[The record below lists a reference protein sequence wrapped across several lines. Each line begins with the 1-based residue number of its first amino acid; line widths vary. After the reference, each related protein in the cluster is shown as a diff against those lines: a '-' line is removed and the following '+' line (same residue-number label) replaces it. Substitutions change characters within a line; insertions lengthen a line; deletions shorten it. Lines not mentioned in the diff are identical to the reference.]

1 MTPEAG
7 VIVDAP
13 LRLELETRYLAY
25 ALSTIISRSLPD
37 VRDGLKPVHRRI
49 LFAMRALNLDPGSPY
64 KKSARVV
71 GDVIGKFHPHGDQ
84 AAYDAMVRLA
94 QEFAVR
100 YPLVDGQGNFG
111 NIDGDGAAAMRY
123 TEARLTVAARAM
135 MEDLN
140 LDVVEFAATYDGSLE
155 EPTVLPSRFPNLLAN
170 GSTGI
175 AVGMSTSIP
184 PHNVG
189 EILDACLLLI
199 HEPDA
204 TVDRLLDIVPGPDFP
219 TGGVVVAER
228 AERLAIYETGRGTL
242 RLRARILR
250 EDLPRGAWRL
260 VVTEIPYQ
268 VQKSRLI
275 ERIAEL
281 IVEHKCMFLED
292 VRDESDERVRIVLEP
307 KSSRV
312 DPEMVLAY
320 LYKNTDLETRVTMN
334 FNVIDQGRPRVLDL
348 ASLLKAWLAH
358 RFEVHGRRARFELA
372 RIGERLH
379 LLSAHLIAH
388 LNIDEVV
395 AIIKEHDEP
404 APVLMARFGL
414 DREQAE
420 AVLNLRLRAL
430 RRLEEMEIRKEM
442 ADKEARARE
451 LTAMLADDR
460 LMWAAIEG
468 ELRLTRQEFADPR
481 RTELAGAP
489 PPEVILKPE
498 DLTPREAVTVILSRM
513 GWVRTVRGHEE
524 IVADKLRF
532 KGEDGLLMVIKAHAN
547 DQITFVTASGK
558 AFSMLADR
566 LPAGKGFG
574 DPLTVLF
581 NIEGGDAAVWVMA
594 PDPEREYF
602 VVTRLGQ
609 GFRVSGADL
618 IASRRDGKQWLT
630 LKPNDALLHLHP
642 VKGSEVAAIG
652 RGRKLLVCALEEFPL
667 LSRGQGVRIQFLLS
681 DEVLMD
687 AITFRPEDGIT
698 LDTGKR
704 QKTFTDLTV
713 WRGRRA
719 TRGAMLPHGFLSGA
733 VFVGTGVSPWEAGKG
748 YTREMF

>member
-1 MTPEAG
+1 MNPESG
-7 VIVDAP
+7 VIIDAP
-13 LRLELETRYLAY
+13 LRRELESRYLAY

-49 LFAMRALNLDPGSPY
+49 LFAMRALNLDPGSAF

-123 TEARLTVAARAM
+123 TEARLTRAAHAM
-135 MEDLN
+135 LEDLN
-140 LDVVEFAATYDGSLE
+140 FDVVDFVATYDGSLE

-189 EILDACLLLI
+189 EIIDACLHLIQEPESRVADLLPI
-199 HEPDA
+199 
-204 TVDRLLDIVPGPDFP
+204 LPGPDFP
-219 TGGVVVAER
+219 TGGVLIAD
-228 AERLAIYETGRGTL
+228 ASERLAVYESGRGSL
-242 RLRARILR
+242 RLRARIVK
-250 EDLPRGAWRL
+250 EDLPRGMWRL

-268 VQKSRLI
+268 IKKSQLI

-281 IVEHKCMFLED
+281 IVDHKCMFLED
-292 VRDESDERVRIVLEP
+292 VRDESDEKVRIVLEP
-307 KSSRV
+307 RSNRI
-312 DPEMVLAY
+312 DPDMVLAY
-320 LYKNTDLETRVTMN
+320 LYKNTDLETRVTIN
-334 FNVIDQGRPRVLDL
+334 FNVIDQGRPHVLDL
-348 ASLLKAWLAH
+348 VGLLKAWLAH
-358 RFEVHGRRARFELA
+358 RFTVLGRRARFELA

-379 LLSAHLIAH
+379 LLAAYLIVH

-404 APVLMARFGL
+404 APVLMSRFML
-414 DREQAE
+414 DRDQAE
-420 AVLNLRLRAL
+420 AVLNLRLRSL
-430 RRLEEMEIRKEM
+430 RRLEEMEIRKEV
-442 ADKEARARE
+442 AEKEARAKE

-460 LMWAAIEG
+460 LMWREIEK
-468 ELRLTRQEFADPR
+468 ELLRTRLEFSDPR

-489 PPEVILKPE
+489 PPEVVLKPE
-498 DLTPREAVTVILSRM
+498 DLAPREAVTVILSRL

-532 KGEDGLLMVIKAHAN
+532 KGEDTLFSAIHAHAN
-547 DQITFVTASGK
+547 DQITFITASGK
-558 AFSMLADR
+558 AYSILADR
-566 LPAGKGFG
+566 LPTGKGFG

-581 NIEGGDAAVWVMA
+581 NIEGGDAIVWMMAVD
-594 PDPEREYF
+594 PDKEYF
-602 VVTRLGQ
+602 VVTRRAQ
-609 GFRVSGADL
+609 GFRVPGADL
-618 IASRRDGKQWLT
+618 VASRRDGKQWLV
-630 LKPNDALLHLHP
+630 LKPTDALIHLHP
-642 VKGSEVAAIG
+642 VKGSLVASIS
-652 RGRKLLVCALEEFPL
+652 RGRKLLVCDLEEFPV
-667 LSRGQGVRIQFLLS
+667 LSRGQGVRIQYLLS
-681 DEVLMD
+681 EEVLMD
-687 AITFRPEDGIT
+687 AITFRPEDGLT
-698 LDTGKR
+698 LDTGKK
-704 QKTFTDLTV
+704 QKQFMDITI

-719 TRGAMLPHGFLSGA
+719 TRGAMLPHGFLAGA
-733 VFVGTGVSPWEAGKG
+733 VFAGSGVSPWEAGRG

>member
-1 MTPEAG
+1 ML
-7 VIVDAP
+7 DAP
-13 LRLELETRYLAY
+13 LKQELETRYLAY

-49 LFAMRALNLDPGSPY
+49 LFAMRALNLDPGAAF

-135 MEDLN
+135 MEDLHF
-140 LDVVEFAATYDGSLE
+140 DVVDFAATYDGSLE
-155 EPTVLPSRFPNLLAN
+155 EPTVLPARFPNLLAN

-199 HEPDA
+199 QEPESSVA
-204 TVDRLLDIVPGPDFP
+204 RLLELVPGPDFP
-219 TGGVVVAER
+219 TGGVLMADQ
-228 AERLAIYETGRGTL
+228 AERLAVYSTGRGSL
-242 RLRARILR
+242 RLRARILK

-260 VVTEIPYQ
+260 IVTEIPYQ

-281 IVEHKCMFLED
+281 IVEHKCLFLED
-292 VRDESDERVRIVLEP
+292 VRDESDEKIRIVLEP
-307 KSSRV
+307 KSSRL

-320 LYKNTDLETRVTMN
+320 LYKNTELETRVTIN

-348 ASLLKAWLAH
+348 AALLRAWLQH

-379 LLSAHLIAH
+379 LLVAYLLVH
-388 LNIDEVV
+388 LNIDEVI
-395 AIIKEHDEP
+395 AIIKEHDDP
-404 APVLMARFGL
+404 APVLMRRFGL

-442 ADKEARARE
+442 ADKEARAEE
-451 LTAMLADDR
+451 LRAMLADER
-460 LMWAAIEG
+460 VMWAVIEQ
-468 ELRLTRQEFADPR
+468 EVRQTRLEFADPR
-481 RTELAGAP
+481 RTELAGTP
-489 PPEVILKPE
+489 PPEVVLKPE
-498 DLTPREAVTVILSRM
+498 DLTPREAVTVILSRL

-532 KGEDGLLMVIKAHAN
+532 KGEDTLLMAIKAHAN
-547 DQITFVTASGK
+547 DQISFITASGK
-558 AFSMLADR
+558 AYSMLADR

-581 NIEGGDAAVWVMA
+581 NMEGGDPVVWMVA

-602 VVTRLGQ
+602 VVTRYAQ
-609 GFRVSGADL
+609 GFRILGADL

-630 LKPNDALLHLHP
+630 LKANDALLHLHP
-642 VKGSEVAAIG
+642 VRGQWVAAIS

-667 LSRGQGVRIQFLLS
+667 LARGQGVRIQYLLS

-687 AITFRPEDGIT
+687 AITFGPEEGIT
-698 LDTGKR
+698 LDTGKK
-704 QKTFTDLTV
+704 QKNFIDLSL

-719 TRGAMLPHGFLSGA
+719 TRGAMLPHGFLAGA

>member
-1 MTPEAG
+1 MNPESG
-7 VIVDAP
+7 IIVDAP
-13 LRLELETRYLAY
+13 LRQELESRYLAY

-49 LFAMRALNLDPGSPY
+49 LFAMRALNLDPGSAF

-123 TEARLTVAARAM
+123 TEARLTLAARAM
-135 MEDLN
+135 LEDLN
-140 LDVVEFAATYDGSLE
+140 FDVVDFTATYDGSLE

-189 EILDACLLLI
+189 EIIDACLQLI
-199 HEPDA
+199 QEPDSRVA
-204 TVDRLLDIVPGPDFP
+204 DLLPILPGPDFP
-219 TGGVVVAER
+219 TGGILIADA
-228 AERLAIYETGRGTL
+228 AERLAVYESGRGSL
-242 RLRARILR
+242 RLRARIIK
-250 EDLPRGAWRL
+250 EELPRGMWRL

-268 VQKSRLI
+268 IKKSQLI

-281 IVEHKCMFLED
+281 IVDHKCMFLED
-292 VRDESDERVRIVLEP
+292 VRDESDELIRIVLEP
-307 KSSRV
+307 RSNRI

-320 LYKNTDLETRVTMN
+320 LYKNTDLESRVTIN

-348 ASLLKAWLAH
+348 VGLLKAWLAH
-358 RFEVHGRRARFELA
+358 RFDVLGRRARFELA

-379 LLSAHLIAH
+379 LLAAYLIVH
-388 LNIDEVV
+388 LNIDEVI

-404 APVLMARFGL
+404 APVLMSRFSL

-420 AVLNLRLRAL
+420 AVLNLRLRSL
-430 RRLEEMEIRKEM
+430 RRLEELEIKKEI
-442 ADKEARARE
+442 AEKEARARE
-451 LTAMLADDR
+451 LTAMLADER
-460 LMWAAIEG
+460 LMWREIEQ
-468 ELRLTRQEFADPR
+468 ELLRTRLEFSDPR

-498 DLTPREAVTVILSRM
+498 DLAPREAVTVILSRL

-524 IVADKLRF
+524 IIPDKLRF
-532 KGEDGLLMVIKAHAN
+532 KGEDSLFMAIHAHAN
-547 DQITFVTASGK
+547 DQISFITASGK
-558 AFSMLADR
+558 AFSILADR

-581 NIEGGDAAVWVMA
+581 NMEGGDAVVWMLA
-594 PDPEREYF
+594 IDPDKEYF
-602 VVTRLGQ
+602 VVTRRAQ
-609 GFRVSGADL
+609 GFRVPGADL
-618 IASRRDGKQWLT
+618 IASRRDGKQWLV
-630 LKPNDALLHLHP
+630 LKANDSLIHLHP
-642 VKGSEVAAIG
+642 VKGSLVASIT
-652 RGRKLLVCALEEFPL
+652 RGRKLLVCELEEFPV

-687 AITFRPEDGIT
+687 AITFKPEEGFM
-698 LDTGKR
+698 LDTGKK
-704 QKTFTDLTV
+704 QKLFTDLTV

-719 TRGAMLPHGFLSGA
+719 TRGAMLPHGFLAGA
-733 VFVGTGVSPWEAGKG
+733 VFVGSGASSWEAGKG
-748 YTREMF
+748 YTRELF

>member
-1 MTPEAG
+1 MNPESG
-7 VIVDAP
+7 IIVDAP
-13 LRLELETRYLAY
+13 LRQELESRYLAY

-49 LFAMRALNLDPGSPY
+49 LFAMRALNLDPGSAF

-123 TEARLTVAARAM
+123 TEARLTLAARAM
-135 MEDLN
+135 LEDLN
-140 LDVVEFAATYDGSLE
+140 LDVVDFTATYDGSLE
-155 EPTVLPSRFPNLLAN
+155 EPTVLPARFPNLLAN

-189 EILDACLLLI
+189 EIIDACLQLIQEPESRVSDLLPI
-199 HEPDA
+199 
-204 TVDRLLDIVPGPDFP
+204 LPGPDFP
-219 TGGVVVAER
+219 TGGVLIADP
-228 AERLAIYETGRGTL
+228 AERLAVYESGRGSL
-242 RLRARILR
+242 RLRARILK
-250 EDLPRGAWRL
+250 EELPRGMWRL

-268 VQKSRLI
+268 IKKSQLI

-281 IVEHKCMFLED
+281 IVDHKCMFLED
-292 VRDESDERVRIVLEP
+292 VRDESDEKVRIVLEP
-307 KSSRV
+307 RSNRI

-320 LYKNTDLETRVTMN
+320 LYKNTDLETRVTIN

-348 ASLLKAWLAH
+348 VGLLKAWLNH
-358 RFEVHGRRARFELA
+358 RFTVLGRRARYELA

-379 LLSAHLIAH
+379 LLSAYLIVH
-388 LNIDEVV
+388 LNIDEVI
-395 AIIKEHDEP
+395 AIIKENDDP
-404 APVLMARFGL
+404 APVLMSRLML

-442 ADKEARARE
+442 AEKEARASE
-451 LTAMLADDR
+451 LTAMLAEDR
-460 LMWAAIEG
+460 LMWGEIEK
-468 ELRLTRQEFADPR
+468 ELLRTRLEFSDPR
-481 RTELAGAP
+481 RTQLAGAP
-489 PPEVILKPE
+489 PPEVVLKPE
-498 DLTPREAVTVILSRM
+498 DLAPREAVTVILSRL

-532 KGEDGLLMVIKAHAN
+532 KGEDTLFAAIHAHAN
-547 DQITFVTASGK
+547 DQITFITASGK
-558 AFSMLADR
+558 AYSILADR

-581 NIEGGDAAVWVMA
+581 NIEGGDGVVWMMAV
-594 PDPEREYF
+594 DPEREYF
-602 VVTRLGQ
+602 VVTRRAQ
-609 GFRVSGADL
+609 GFRVPGADL
-618 IASRRDGKQWLT
+618 VASRRDGKQWLV
-630 LKPNDALLHLHP
+630 LKPDDALIHLHP
-642 VKGSEVAAIG
+642 VKGSLVASIT
-652 RGRKLLVCALEEFPL
+652 RGRKMLVCDLEEFPL
-667 LSRGQGVRIQFLLS
+667 LSRGQGVRIQYLLS

-687 AITFRPEDGIT
+687 AVTFRPEDGVT
-698 LDTGKR
+698 LDTGKK
-704 QKTFTDLTV
+704 QKLFADLTL

-719 TRGAMLPHGFLSGA
+719 TRGAMLPHGFLAGA
-733 VFVGTGVSPWEAGKG
+733 VFAGSGVSPWEAGRG